1 VGRLTDL
8 GRDASRRGRELA
20 VEVTRRLDEMRPRVP
35 ALDAAMTIRDRD
47 KRVAGSVLAGALAF
61 RLFTPLLPLA
71 LLGVVVL
78 GYSNTEDPGSTGEVA
93 NTLGIKESALNSIA
107 HSARLSGGS
116 RIGVVAFAMFA
127 LLTSSVS
134 AVRAVRSV
142 HALAWG
148 LPLGRFRRAPAAT
161 LAFICW
167 MTLLFGLW
175 ALGAWA
181 RKSLG
186 FAGLIATIAL
196 ISAFFA
202 AWLAISIELPHPEG
216 LPWRAFIPGAITVAV
231 GLEVIH
237 LVTVLYLSHKAGQVS
252 AAYGALGTALI
263 LLLWLYLLSRL
274 IVASAFLNA
283 TLWERYTREQQ
294 LKAT

>member
-1 VGRLTDL
+1 M
-8 GRDASRRGRELA
+8 
-20 VEVTRRLDEMRPRVP
+20 EVTRRLDEMRPRLP

-78 GYSNTEDPGSTGEVA
+78 GYSNAEDPGSTAEVA
-93 NTLGIKESALNSIA
+93 GSLGIKESALGSIA
-107 HSARLSGGS
+107 NSARLSGGD
-116 RIGVVAFAMFA
+116 RIGVIAFALFA
-127 LLTSSVS
+127 LLTASVS
-134 AVRAVRSV
+134 AVRAIRAV

-148 LPLGRFRRAPAAT
+148 IPLARFGRAPAAT
-161 LAFICW
+161 LAFVGW
-167 MTLLFGLW
+167 LVLLVAIW

-181 RKSLG
+181 RSALG
-186 FAGLIATIAL
+186 FAGLIVTIAL
-196 ISAFFA
+196 IAVFFA
-202 AWLAISIELPHPEG
+202 AWLAISMELPHPEG

-283 TLWERYTREQQ
+283 TLWERGKGEAAGT
-294 LKAT
+294 